1 MFTVNGWAFLAL
13 LVLAALVYKIL
24 ELICFSIVCSIAAKH
39 NCLGQIAGADI
50 KTIKKTVDKAKKKE
64 EK

>member
-24 ELICFSIVCSIAAKH
+24 ELICFSIVYSIAAKH
-39 NCLGQIAGADI
+39 NCLDQIAGTNI
-50 KTIKKTVDKAKKKE
+50 KTIKKTVDKDKKKE

>member
-13 LVLAALVYKIL
+13 LVLAALIYKIL
-24 ELICFSIVCSIAAKH
+24 ELICFSIVVSIAAKH
-39 NCLGQIAGADI
+39 NCLNQIANADI